1 VQFAAPR
8 PRGAFLELFHEIDLC
23 LDTFPYNG
31 HSTSLDAM
39 WMGVPTVTL
48 AGTLAVGR
56 AGVSQLNNVGLSDLI
71 AASADEF
78 VQIATA
84 LASDVNRLGKIRA
97 TLRQRMKSSPL
108 MNAAAFAQNIE
119 AAYREM
125 WRRYCRS

>member
-1 VQFAAPR
+1 
-8 PRGAFLELFHEIDLC
+8 
-23 LDTFPYNG
+23 
-31 HSTSLDAM
+31 
-39 WMGVPTVTL
+39 
-48 AGTLAVGR
+48 LAVGR

-97 TLRQRMKSSPL
+97 TLRQRMRSSPL
-108 MNAAAFAQNIE
+108 MNAAAFGQNIE